1 MKIICLDG
9 RLLQKNEEGHL
20 YIQHMLEFPEYYGK
34 NLDGMYDLL
43 TEAGSDLEIH
53 IHHSDAMDNRI
64 KKVFLH
70 AENENE
76 HLKIFLT
83 NEISL
88 G

>member
-9 RLLQKNEEGHL
+9 RLLQKSEEGHS
-20 YIQHMLEFPEYYGK
+20 YIQQMFEFPEYYGK
-34 NLDGMYDLL
+34 NLDGLFDLL
-43 TEAGSDLEIH
+43 TEIGNDLEIH
-53 IHHSDAMDNRI
+53 IHHYDDMDQRI